1 MDFFS
6 SVKRNMTTAAYAQI
20 TGRASRSEFWWFF
33 LFAQLLPVV
42 PLLIG
47 ADALVSL
54 AALFLQLPSLAILC
68 RRLHD
73 VGRSGW
79 WFFITFTIIGIP
91 VLFYWLVRASDASAN
106 KYGEGPARV

>member
-20 TGRASRSEFWWFF
+20 TGRASRSEYWWFYLFTVLATAAADTLGGSVGNLASLAFF
-33 LFAQLLPVV
+33 LPGL
-42 PLLIG
+42 
-47 ADALVSL
+47 ALV
-54 AALFLQLPSLAILC
+54 A

-73 VGRSGW
+73 TGRSGW

-91 VLFYWLVRASDASAN
+91 VVFYWLVKDSDAGAN
-106 KYGEGPARV
+106 KYGEGPARA